1 MVDPSPAAD
10 VPGPGP
16 ERHVTLENALN
27 FRDVGGYPTADG
39 RSVRWRRMFRAG
51 GLSEL
56 SEADLVVLDELGI
69 KTVLDLRSTAELES
83 GKFPVDDMPVTH
95 HHLPLVEQVL
105 DPTKYSVPEGMLA
118 ARYQEISQIG
128 ATFIAQSISIIA
140 DPDTHPIVVHCL
152 AGKDRTGIVVALVL
166 SLLGVDDDTAAED
179 YSLSN
184 LAMGRL
190 RERAEAEPGR
200 EMRRIQRSEDVTAEV
215 FSAKPSNIISLF
227 AALRAAHGSIEDY
240 VIASGLRPDAIESLR
255 AGLLE

>member
-1 MVDPSPAAD
+1 MVDPSPSAGAT
-10 VPGPGP
+10 GASP
-16 ERHVTLENALN
+16 ERHITLENALN

-140 DPDTHPIVVHCL
+140 ARPKVVE
-152 AGKDRTGIVVALVL
+152 APQQNAVAPMNRRPSP
-166 SLLGVDDDTAAED
+166 SLC
-179 YSLSN
+179 
-184 LAMGRL
+184 GRC
-190 RERAEAEPGR
+190 
-200 EMRRIQRSEDVTAEV
+200 T
-215 FSAKPSNIISLF
+215 
-227 AALRAAHGSIEDY
+227 
-240 VIASGLRPDAIESLR
+240 ASGLHAIATPQPS
-255 AGLLE
+255 ATAAQG

>member
-1 MVDPSPAAD
+1 MVDPSPSAGAT
-10 VPGPGP
+10 GASP
-16 ERHVTLENALN
+16 ERHITLENALN
-27 FRDVGGYPTADG
+27 FRDIGGYPTADG
-39 RSVRWRRMFRAG
+39 RTVRWRRMFRAG

-56 SEADLVVLDELGI
+56 STADLVVLDELGI
-69 KTVLDLRSTAELES
+69 KTVLDLRSTAELAS
-83 GKFPVDDMPVTH
+83 GRFPVDDMAVTH
-95 HHLPLVEQVL
+95 HHLPLVEQIL

-118 ARYQEISQIG
+118 ARYQEISEIG
-128 ATFIAQSISIIA
+128 ATFIARAISIIA

-190 RERAEAEPGR
+190 RARAEAEPDR

-227 AALRAAHGSIEDY
+227 AALRAGHGSIEGY
-240 VIASGLRPDAIESLR
+240 VIASGLKRDAIESLR